1 MKLEEGDVLVLYSD
15 GITEAEN
22 ENGEQFGEARLLELL
37 HGCRGLAADQ
47 LLETIIGSVLDFSHN
62 QQIDDITL
70 VIAQSKSAPKL
81 LHRAASSTHL
91 TQ

>member
-1 MKLEEGDVLVLYSD
+1 VLYSD

-37 HGCRGLAADQ
+37 HGCRNLGADQ
-47 LLETIIGSVLDFSHN
+47 LLEAIIGSVLDFSHN
-62 QQIDDITL
+62 EQLDDITL
-70 VIAQSKSAPKL
+70 VIGQSKVVPNL
-81 LHRAASSTHL
+81 LRQAASSSHL